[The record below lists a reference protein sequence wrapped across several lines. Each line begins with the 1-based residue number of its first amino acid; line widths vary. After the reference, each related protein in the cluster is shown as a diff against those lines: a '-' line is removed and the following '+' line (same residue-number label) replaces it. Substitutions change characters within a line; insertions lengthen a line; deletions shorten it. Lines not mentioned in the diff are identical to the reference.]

1 MIPLEVRQWLVALEE
16 SFWYGDAE
24 FYADHLAAEAILVFA
39 DPVGVLDREQTLQSI
54 AAAPRWQEVALEEVR
69 FASLGPEAVLLSY
82 RAIAR
87 RDADAAAYRSRAS
100 SAYIHRGGEWLLAFH
115 QQSPAP

>member
-1 MIPLEVRQWLVALEE
+1 MIAAEVRQWLVALEE

-24 FYADHLAAEAILVFA
+24 FYAEHLAAEAILVFA
-39 DPVGVLDREQTLQSI
+39 DPVGVLDREQTLASI
-54 AAAPRWQEVALEEVR
+54 ASAPRWQEVRLEDVR
-69 FASLGPEAVLLSY
+69 FASLAPQAVLLSY

-87 RDADAAAYRSRAS
+87 RDADEGEYHARAS

-115 QQSPAP
+115 QQSPAT